1 MKNAFSNYVI
11 MAILG
16 RWSISSRCQAGSWPH
31 HWLFSSSFGLWKL
44 FTGWQCFR
52 RVYFCLG
59 LQKSIASLVHS
70 VNGCHVDSL
79 FNQLA
84 FILGYHIKSATGSFL
99 HLCGAVCQKM
109 ISIFKL
115 RFSHSKKNRL
125 FFFQQSKL
133 VLPGMVH
140 VVKWWSV
147 LWGISRLVHNTH
159 VTVLVYLLSFKFL

>member
-16 RWSISSRCQAGSWPH
+16 RWNISSRCQAGSWPH

-44 FTGWQCFR
+44 FPGWQCFR

-70 VNGCHVDSL
+70 MNSYHVDSL

-84 FILGYHIKSATGSFL
+84 FILGYHIKSAAGSFL
-99 HLCGAVCQKM
+99 HLCDVVCQKM

-115 RFSHSKKNRL
+115 SFFHSKKNRL
-125 FFFQQSKL
+125 FFSQRAKL
-133 VLPGMVH
+133 IPSERVFVGK
-140 VVKWWSV
+140 VVKSCKAFQDSCTTPMS
-147 LWGISRLVHNTH
+147 L
-159 VTVLVYLLSFKFL
+159 

>member
-1 MKNAFSNYVI
+1 MPS
-11 MAILG
+11 
-16 RWSISSRCQAGSWPH
+16 
-31 HWLFSSSFGLWKL
+31 WKL
-44 FTGWQCFR
+44 ATPLAFQQQLWSLEAFHRLTMLQKSLLF
-52 RVYFCLG
+52 LG

-70 VNGCHVDSL
+70 MNGCHVDSL